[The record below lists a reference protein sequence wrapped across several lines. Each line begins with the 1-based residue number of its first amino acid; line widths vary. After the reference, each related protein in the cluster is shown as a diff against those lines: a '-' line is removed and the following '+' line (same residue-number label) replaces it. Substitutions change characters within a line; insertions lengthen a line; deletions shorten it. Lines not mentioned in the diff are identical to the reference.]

1 MTKEDFL
8 KELVE
13 LMMLDTVL
21 SMETEL
27 SAIEE
32 YDSMTQLSLLSLF
45 EDELGIQI
53 ETDDLVDLET
63 VGDLVKLARL

>member
-27 SAIEE
+27 SSIEE

-53 ETDDLVDLET
+53 ETDDLIDLET